1 MSNPLH
7 TKLES
12 IFDNILTHRMD
23 GLPVI
28 NKLLSVKAIGFHAW
42 NNYQLGILIT
52 PWFMNLMLIPSTDSS
67 TTSKDTTNTP
77 AKVGSTQNHIFPSG
91 SYEFVTGFEEA
102 FGHYQSCSLFSPM
115 FEFDDQQIA
124 ELTAKE
130 ALDAIMN
137 DENIDIDSQN
147 PATEIEQIWNG
158 EIPQPIIKKNFD
170 GTEKANNTTN
180 KGNKKTRDTPNR
192 PLSERLQEP
201 TSRRDFL
208 RGKAFRH
215 EPLRSESHIES
226 YVEKDTARNTESN
239 SKNNSENNK
248 RSNV

>member
-7 TKLES
+7 TKLETV
-12 IFDNILTHRMD
+12 FDHILIHRMD

-28 NKLLSVKAIGFHAW
+28 NKHLSVKAIGFHTW
-42 NNYQLGILIT
+42 NHYQLGILIT
-52 PWFMNLMLIPSTDSS
+52 PWFMNLILIPSNNSVSTSTD
-67 TTSKDTTNTP
+67 TENTP
-77 AKVGSTQNHIFPSG
+77 LKVGSTQNHIFPSG
-91 SYEFVTGFEEA
+91 AYEFVTGFEEA

-158 EIPQPIIKKNFD
+158 EIPQPIIEKNFD
-170 GTEKANNTTN
+170 GTEKVKNTDDKEN
-180 KGNKKTRDTPNR
+180 KQHSDTQRR

-208 RGKAFRH
+208 RGKAFRD
-215 EPLRSESHIES
+215 ESLKPE
-226 YVEKDTARNTESN
+226 
-239 SKNNSENNK
+239 NNAENNK
-248 RSNV
+248 RSKL